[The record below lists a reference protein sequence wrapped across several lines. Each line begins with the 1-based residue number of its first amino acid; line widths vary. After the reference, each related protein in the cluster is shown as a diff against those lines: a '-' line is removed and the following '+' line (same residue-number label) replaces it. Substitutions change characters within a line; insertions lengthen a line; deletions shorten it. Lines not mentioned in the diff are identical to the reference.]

1 MAHNSAML
9 SHQSIVCVANTHLE
23 LPFDIAELALESEI
37 VNISSPVL
45 SIIEVRTLIKQAY
58 QTPFE
63 KATQTFIIDVTQITF
78 EAQNALLKILE
89 EPPITS
95 RFILI
100 IRPDTTLLPT
110 LRSRLQE
117 IININKAGLTLPA
130 EFINFLQFPICKRMS
145 FIAKITKNKDVM
157 ALAVLATG
165 LSLWLSQ
172 NSPLLKPILSKQLLW
187 CLSTLKMRG
196 AGKKM
201 LWEEIAFL
209 LPLLNEPSR
218 SLPLTRFN

>member
-1 MAHNSAML
+1 ML
-9 SHQSIVCVANTHLE
+9 SHQAIVCVANSRLE

-37 VNISSPVL
+37 VNISSSVF
-45 SIIEVRTLIKQAY
+45 SINEVRTLIEQAY

-63 KATQTFIIDVTQITF
+63 KATQTFIIDVMQIAY

-89 EPPITS
+89 EPPVTS

-117 IININKAGLTLPA
+117 IININKTSPTLSE
-130 EFINFLQFPICKRMS
+130 EFTNFLQSPLCKRMVI
-145 FIAKITKNKDVM
+145 IAKITKDKDTIVL
-157 ALAVLATG
+157 ALLATG
-165 LSLWLSQ
+165 LTVWLSQ
-172 NSPLLKPILSKQLLW
+172 NYPLLKPVLTKQLLW
-187 CLSTLKMRG
+187 CLATLKIRG

-201 LWEEIAFL
+201 LWEEIALL
-209 LPLLNEPSR
+209 LP
-218 SLPLTRFN
+218 RF

>member
-9 SHQSIVCVANTHLE
+9 SHQSIVCVTNTHLE

>member
-1 MAHNSAML
+1 MAHNSAMFL
-9 SHQSIVCVANTHLE
+9 HQAIVCVANSHLE

-45 SIIEVRTLIKQAY
+45 SIIEVRTLIEQAY

-63 KATQTFIIDVTQITF
+63 KATQTFIIEVTQITF

-89 EPPITS
+89 EPPVTS

-117 IININKAGLTLPA
+117 IINTNKASSTLPE
-130 EFINFLQFPICKRMS
+130 EFINFLQFPICKRMAV
-145 FIAKITKNKDVM
+145 ITKITKDKDMV
-157 ALAVLATG
+157 AWAVLATG
-165 LSLWLSQ
+165 LTLWLSQ
-172 NSPLLKPILSKQLLW
+172 NSSLLKPTLTKQLLW

-209 LPLLNEPSR
+209 LPLLNEPR
-218 SLPLTRFN
+218 